1 MQNLLNETVTK
12 EKAHIIKELQEE
24 LFQKEGNGWFRIIS
38 GSMHPLIDI
47 NDKVLVKRIFPS
59 EVRLG
64 DIILFKSDDALVMHR
79 VIKIEEQNGRMMI
92 LQKGDASLNAGVTD
106 SESIIGKVV
115 AIEKKGKI
123 LSLDSGRGKVINNF
137 LGFINSVF
145 YRFNLKISGIK
156 QWLRDKPGFDYI
168 KAFYNILR
176 KPFTYLYR
184 LMIKASLT

>member
-137 LGFINSVF
+137 LGFKNSVF
-145 YRFNLKISGIK
+145 YRFDLKISVIK
-156 QWLRDKPGFDYI
+156 QWLRDKPGSVFLI
-168 KAFYNILR
+168 S
-176 KPFTYLYR
+176 LYR
-184 LMIKASLT
+184 IIKKPYKLFNRLMVKIFFA